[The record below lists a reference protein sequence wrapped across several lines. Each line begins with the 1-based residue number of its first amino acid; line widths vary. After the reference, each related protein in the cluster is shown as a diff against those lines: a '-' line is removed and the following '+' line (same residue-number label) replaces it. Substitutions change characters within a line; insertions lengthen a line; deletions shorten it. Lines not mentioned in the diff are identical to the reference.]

1 MDYTQILSFLKP
13 LPLFEGTSQEA
24 LLQALAEKGASVH
37 TLSSGKSM
45 DISAEKSLYVL
56 LRGCAQIR
64 SLDEERN
71 VILRTLQPGA
81 VFGAAALFLKDSPP
95 ISAVEASD
103 DCDFLSL
110 SADTVRTLMQRDAA
124 FLDAYLTLLAE
135 RVRFLNKK
143 IKCFTGGS
151 AERRVA
157 LWLLGEEEDS
167 VSLSISLQAMSD
179 TLDIGRASLYRAL
192 DKLEAQGLISRE
204 GRRITLISRE
214 ALRRKYE

>member
-1 MDYTQILSFLKP
+1 MEYTQILPFLKS
-13 LPLFEGTSQEA
+13 LPLFSNTSKEA
-24 LLQALAEKGASVH
+24 LLQALTEKGASVH
-37 TLSSGKSM
+37 TLTSGNCMS
-45 DISAEKSLYVL
+45 ISAEKSLYVL
-56 LRGCAQIR
+56 LRGHAQIR
-64 SLDEERN
+64 SLDEDRN

-81 VFGAAALFLKDSPP
+81 VFGAAALFLKDDPP
-95 ISAVEASD
+95 ISAVEATD

-110 SADTVRTLMQRDAA
+110 RADTVRTLMQRDGE

-135 RVRFLNKK
+135 RVRFLNQK

-157 LWLLGEEEDS
+157 LWLLGEEKDS

-192 DKLEAQGLISRE
+192 DKLEAQGLIARE
-204 GRRITLISRE
+204 GRRITLLSRE
-214 ALRRKYE
+214 ALRLKYE